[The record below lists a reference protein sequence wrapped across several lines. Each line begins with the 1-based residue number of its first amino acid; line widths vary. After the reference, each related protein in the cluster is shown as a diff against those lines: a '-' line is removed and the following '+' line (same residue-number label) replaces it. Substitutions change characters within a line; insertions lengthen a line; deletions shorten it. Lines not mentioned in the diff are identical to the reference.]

1 MSNNYVLLLFMLIN
15 FKFSSNRIVCED
27 LSEDKSES
35 ISLAN
40 NYFAINLLRQLYD
53 NTDNNVLFSPF
64 SITTVFNMLYLGA
77 KGRTAEEIEDVFGL
91 RLTNLTKTDIGVQY
105 RRLMNRLHANGSNGF
120 ELFAANRLVAQT
132 RNPILEEYSKQLNDY
147 YNSSIQMVDFLFKSD
162 EAKQQ
167 INEWVYRTTDGKV
180 DELVK
185 EPISP
190 LSVLIL
196 LNAVYF
202 KVSSHYNNYSISE

>member
-27 LSEDKSES
+27 LSEDTSEG

-40 NYFAINLLRQLYD
+40 NYFAINLLRQLSD

-105 RRLMNRLHANGSNGF
+105 RRLMSRLHANGSNGF